1 MTLFLRINVVNIVL
15 RFSHLLFE
23 VFTKIKNP
31 LAAMVP
37 EWAPISLFFGL
48 KEVWVSKFDLKNA
61 KNFFLKLAGK
71 GSNGSE
77 WL

>member
-1 MTLFLRINVVNIVL
+1 
-15 RFSHLLFE
+15 
-23 VFTKIKNP
+23 
-31 LAAMVP
+31 MVP